1 MEQALTHLANENP
14 PSNSAIKPTIVKDV
28 VLLAPGV
35 WIGEDLRETIFTE
48 EEIEAGFKNSD
59 FKDMNLFLDHIDAGR
74 SAVDSWVGK
83 VKEVRLES
91 GRLMG
96 DLEVWHPLIGMFIKE
111 ADAKFAVSASMNGIE
126 RIDPMGGPSGYRINN
141 FKSMSL
147 VDEPGCKESWLPKAL
162 SKGLSKEDIKTV
174 VSGYNIKDIKS
185 LAEHSPYKTSV
196 VNGHSHTW
204 IKGSKVTSEVDGHTH
219 SVDEETGKAV
229 KGSSDHEHTL
239 LTNESNTD
247 KEESDHKKKSRL
259 KSMKGGIKVMENK
272 NSVKKVEEEKTKNL
286 SSETEES
293 EEKESEEKES
303 EDSSSEGV
311 KNLSNKIDKLADVVM
326 SISETVKTLSADKE
340 ESKEE
345 ESSEETE
352 SNSSEESSEST
363 EEKSDE
369 ESKEESEESSEE
381 EEGESNNELEETKK
395 ELAALKDEL
404 NSPDRKTLA
413 FSDSGNISGDVSSD
427 SANAGM
433 MSFLR
438 ETAGI
443 PLY

>member
-14 PSNSAIKPTIVKDV
+14 TSNSDVKPTIIKDV

-48 EEIEAGFKNSD
+48 EDIAFGFDNTD
-59 FKDMNLFLDHIDAGR
+59 FEDMNLFLDHSDVGR

-83 VKEVRLES
+83 VKGVRLDS
-91 GRLMG
+91 GKLMG
-96 DLEVWHPLIGMFIKE
+96 DLEVWHPLIGMFIKD

-126 RIDPMGGPSGYRINN
+126 RIDPMGGPSQYRINN

-162 SKGLSKEDIKTV
+162 SKGLSGEDIKTV
-174 VSGYNIKDIKS
+174 VSGYNVKEIKS

-204 IKGSKVTSEVDGHTH
+204 IKGSKVTSEADGHTH
-219 SVDEETGKAV
+219 SVDEKTGKAV
-229 KGSSDHEHTL
+229 KGSSNHEHTL
-239 LTNESNTD
+239 LTNESNPED
-247 KEESDHKKKSRL
+247 KELRHKKKPYL
-259 KSMKGGIKVMENK
+259 KLMKGGKKVMENK
-272 NSVKKVEEEKTKNL
+272 NSVEKVEEEKTKNL

-293 EEKESEEKES
+293 EEKESEEKKS
-303 EDSSSEGV
+303 EDGSSEEV

-326 SISETVKTLSADKE
+326 SISETVKTLSAEK
-340 ESKEE
+340 E

-352 SNSSEESSEST
+352 SNSSEGSSEST

-369 ESKEESEESSEE
+369 ESKEESKESSEE

-413 FSDSGNISGDVSSD
+413 FGDSGQVSGDVSSD

-443 PLY
+443 PHY